1 MSGAAATVLRVHH
14 IDLRPIDDDD
24 LDAVFEMMRDRE
36 AIAMAAF
43 TASDPDDRAAF
54 DAWIARQ
61 RASDDVLSLVVTEDG
76 GFAGTA
82 AAFTVD
88 GDREVSFWIARHA
101 QGRGVATAALRLLI
115 SHEPV
120 RPLYARAAAH
130 NAGSIAVLRKVGFT
144 ELSRNVDFAPGLGR
158 EVEEIV
164 FTLPPALD
172 GA

>member
-1 MSGAAATVLRVHH
+1 MLPVHH
-14 IDLRPIDDDD
+14 IDLRPFDDDD

-36 AIAMAAF
+36 AVEMAAF

-54 DAWIARQ
+54 EAWIARQ
-61 RASDDVLSLVVTEDG
+61 RADDDVLCLVVTEDG

-88 GDREVSFWIARHA
+88 GDREVSYWIARHA
-101 QGRGVATAALRLLI
+101 WGRGVATAALRLLI

-120 RPLYARAAAH
+120 RPLFARSAAH
-130 NAGSIAVLRKVGFT
+130 NAASIAVLRKVGFT
-144 ELSRNVDFAPGLGR
+144 ELSRNIDFAPGIGR
-158 EVEEIV
+158 DTEEIV
-164 FTLPPALD
+164 FTLVPSLD